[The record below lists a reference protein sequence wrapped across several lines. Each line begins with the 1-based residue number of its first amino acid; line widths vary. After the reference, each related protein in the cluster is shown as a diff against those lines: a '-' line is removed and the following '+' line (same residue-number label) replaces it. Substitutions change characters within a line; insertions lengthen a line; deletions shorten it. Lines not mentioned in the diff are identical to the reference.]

1 MTKTI
6 EIQLEKSRTFAKGMK
21 RHISEMGERGVTND
35 EIAKFENN
43 LDILELQS
51 TEVDKIRAELTE
63 KVRRMNET
71 FMTVKE
77 TYSETK
83 KVIKGYYPQER
94 WIDYGMTSDSGAVI
108 YTKQKPVVR
117 TCIKKCVPMTG
128 FYL

>member
-6 EIQLEKSRTFAKGMK
+6 EIQLEKSRMLIQGMK
-21 RHISEMGERGVTND
+21 RHISEMGECGVTND
-35 EIAKFENN
+35 VVAKFEND

-51 TEVDKIRAELTE
+51 AEVDKIRAELTE

-94 WIDYGMTSDSGAVI
+94 WIDYGIPD
-108 YTKQKPVVR
+108 KR
-117 TCIKKCVPMTG
+117 
-128 FYL
+128 

>member
-21 RHISEMGERGVTND
+21 RHISEMGERGVTNY

-51 TEVDKIRAELTE
+51 AEVDKIRAELTE

-94 WIDYGMTSDSGAVI
+94 WIDYGIPD
-108 YTKQKPVVR
+108 KR
-117 TCIKKCVPMTG
+117 
-128 FYL
+128 

>member
-6 EIQLEKSRTFAKGMK
+6 EIQLEKSRTVAKGMK

-51 TEVDKIRAELTE
+51 AEVDKIRAELTE

-94 WIDYGMTSDSGAVI
+94 WIDYGIPD
-108 YTKQKPVVR
+108 KR
-117 TCIKKCVPMTG
+117 
-128 FYL
+128 